1 MRRHRLQI
9 YSEIEESLSN
19 NKKVIEIFQRIKKKE
34 DKVQKINLLITLLI
48 LAESVLA
55 VLVFAVC
62 MNTNL
67 LPEFTGI
74 PLLLIMGILFLTI
87 LRLSDKAEF
96 SISNEIHYINSVLKE
111 EAKCEETE
119 IIQSG
124 GLQYIEVH
132 SGKDLQLIC
141 INDGKCPG
149 KIESCLVSYYKN
161 IELSR
166 YAETFFVKTTYR
178 IFVQYQGMEEPKLI
192 KEN

>member
-19 NKKVIEIFQRIKKKE
+19 NKKAIEIFQRIKKKE

-48 LAESVLA
+48 QAESILA
-55 VLVFAVC
+55 VIVFGVC
-62 MNTNL
+62 MSTNL

-96 SISNEIHYINSVLKE
+96 SISNEIDFINSVLKE

-132 SGKDLQLIC
+132 NGKDLQIVC
-141 INDGKCPG
+141 INDGKSPG

-166 YAETFFVKTTYR
+166 YAETLFVKTMYR
-178 IFVQYQGMEEPKLI
+178 IFVQYQGQEEPKIL

>member
-19 NKKVIEIFQRIKKKE
+19 NKKAIEIFQRIKKKE

-48 LAESVLA
+48 LAESILA
-55 VLVFAVC
+55 VLVFDVC

-74 PLLLIMGILFLTI
+74 LLLLIMGIVFLTM
-87 LRLSDKAEF
+87 LHLSDKAEF
-96 SISNEIHYINSVLKE
+96 SISNEIDFINSVLRE
-111 EAKCEETE
+111 EGKYEETE

-124 GLQYIEVH
+124 GLQYIEVDN
-132 SGKDLQLIC
+132 GKDLQLVC
-141 INDGKCPG
+141 INDGKSPG

-166 YAETFFVKTTYR
+166 YAETFFVKTMYR
-178 IFVQYQGMEEPKLI
+178 IFVQYQGQEEPKLI

>member
-19 NKKVIEIFQRIKKKE
+19 NKKAIEIFQRIKKKE

-48 LAESVLA
+48 LAESILA
-55 VLVFAVC
+55 VLVFDVC

-74 PLLLIMGILFLTI
+74 LLLLIMSIVFLTM
-87 LRLSDKAEF
+87 LHLSDKAEF
-96 SISNEIHYINSVLKE
+96 SISNEIDFINSVLRE
-111 EAKCEETE
+111 EGKYEETE

-124 GLQYIEVH
+124 GLQYIEVDN
-132 SGKDLQLIC
+132 GKDLQLVC
-141 INDGKCPG
+141 INDGKSPG

-166 YAETFFVKTTYR
+166 YAETFFVKTMYR
-178 IFVQYQGMEEPKLI
+178 IFVQYQGQEEPKLI

>member
-19 NKKVIEIFQRIKKKE
+19 NKKAIEIFQRIKKKE

-74 PLLLIMGILFLTI
+74 TFTYHG
-87 LRLSDKAEF
+87 
-96 SISNEIHYINSVLKE
+96 YI
-111 EAKCEETE
+111 
-119 IIQSG
+119 
-124 GLQYIEVH
+124 
-132 SGKDLQLIC
+132 
-141 INDGKCPG
+141 
-149 KIESCLVSYYKN
+149 
-161 IELSR
+161 
-166 YAETFFVKTTYR
+166 
-178 IFVQYQGMEEPKLI
+178 IFDHFAFK
-192 KEN
+192 